1 MKGSVKKD
9 KQTGKYFYVVDIG
22 TDQLTGKRVQK
33 RKRGFNTKREAE
45 FAISELLNDIEQGN
59 YVELDKITLGDF
71 VQDWLKEMKLNVA
84 VSTYQNY
91 ISFNKCHINPR
102 LGNFRIQKIDALIV
116 QRFIYDLVEETVLN
130 PNSIRKVIDML
141 KVVFRK
147 AVSLKLVNE
156 NPVLNVTLP
165 KKSNREMDVWDTEQV
180 ECFIKNSNKHR
191 FYTAY
196 LIALLTGMR
205 KGEITGLRWKD
216 IDFDEKIIYVR
227 QIYDINAKMFKVGA
241 KTSAGVRSIHIPDM
255 LIEQLK
261 KERMVVVEHKLKQGQ
276 NFNDYDLVVCTRYGN
291 PIDSSA
297 LSKRL
302 KVQSIKLG
310 LPTIRFHDLRHTHV
324 TMLIKQNINVK
335 VISERVGHS
344 SIQITLDK
352 YSHVLPSMQKH
363 VAEELD
369 KLFEVKEM

>member
-1 MKGSVKKD
+1 MKGSIKKD
-9 KQTGKYFYVVDIG
+9 KKTGRYFYVIDMGI
-22 TDQLTGKRVQK
+22 DPLTGKRTQK
-33 RKRGFNTKREAE
+33 KKRGFNTKKEAE
-45 FAISELLNDIEQGN
+45 HALSEFLNDVRLGN
-59 YVELDKITLGDF
+59 YVEPDKMTLSDF
-71 VQDWLKEMKLNVA
+71 IQDWLKEMKLNVA

-102 LGNFRIQKIDALIV
+102 LGHFRMQKIEPLIV
-116 QRFIYDLVEETVLN
+116 QRFIYDLVEETALSSN
-130 PNSIRKVIDML
+130 TIKKIIDML

-165 KKSNREMDVWDTEQV
+165 KRKNLEMTAWDTEQV
-180 ECFIKNSNKHR
+180 EYFIQHSKKHR
-191 FYTAY
+191 FYTVY

-216 IDFDEKIIYVR
+216 IDFEQKIIYIR
-227 QIYDINAKMFKVGA
+227 QIYDINAKQFKVGA
-241 KTSAGVRSIHIPDM
+241 KTSAGVRSIHIPDV

-261 KERMVVVEHKLKQGQ
+261 KERLVVVGHKLKQGP

-291 PIDSSA
+291 PLDSA
-297 LSKRL
+297 TLSKRL
-302 KVQSIKLG
+302 KAQAIKLG

-324 TMLIKQNINVK
+324 TMLIKQNVNVK
-335 VISERVGHS
+335 VISERVGHT

-363 VAEELD
+363 VADELD
-369 KLFEVKEM
+369 NLFKSKEM